1 MRSLN
6 VDLTRKELRKLALLQ
21 LAGDA
26 AIIESTH
33 GKINRRLEQSILISP
48 LCNVAMTVTLN
59 SDSYFT
65 PGAAIRD
72 DDNRDAIDGRGISRA
87 LRDAGSIRTES
98 ESA

>member
-26 AIIESTH
+26 VIMESTH

-59 SDSYFT
+59 SDSYFA
-65 PGAAIRD
+65 PAAIRASA
-72 DDNRDAIDGRGISRA
+72 RSTTQRRS
-87 LRDAGSIRTES
+87 SIRS
-98 ESA
+98 MHAGYPDRCVMGR